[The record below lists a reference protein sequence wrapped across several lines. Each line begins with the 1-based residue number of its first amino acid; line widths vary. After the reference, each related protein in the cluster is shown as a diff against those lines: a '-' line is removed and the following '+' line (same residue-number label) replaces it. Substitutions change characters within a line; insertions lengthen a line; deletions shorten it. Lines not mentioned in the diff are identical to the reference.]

1 VAAGVTE
8 RLSDINDVI
17 RLLEEYRAERVEERK
32 AENRRRIEQS
42 YSQIGDALGGK
53 GVKF

>member
-1 VAAGVTE
+1 MK
-8 RLSDINDVI
+8 
-17 RLLEEYRAERVEERK
+17 LLEGYRAELVEERK
-32 AENRRRIEQS
+32 TENGRRIEQS

>member
-1 VAAGVTE
+1 V
-8 RLSDINDVI
+8 
-17 RLLEEYRAERVEERK
+17 ERK

-53 GVKF
+53 AVRF